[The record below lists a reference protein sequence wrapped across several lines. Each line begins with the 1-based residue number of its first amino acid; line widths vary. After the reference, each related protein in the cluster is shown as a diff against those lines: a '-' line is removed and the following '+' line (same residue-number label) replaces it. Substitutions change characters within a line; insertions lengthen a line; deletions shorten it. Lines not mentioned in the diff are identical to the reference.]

1 MKRIL
6 TLMLTIGL
14 MFGLVACGGND
25 EETPEKE
32 TTEESTETTEETEV
46 EEETTPEEEIE
57 EPEEKAEESTS
68 ETETKGNSEIADF
81 EEASVIE
88 DEIDVSELDVK
99 VEADNDNKRVIL
111 FTDGNRAVYKTIFI
125 KNDQRL
131 KIIDIN
137 DNEGQIYNE
146 VIK

>member
-32 TTEESTETTEETEV
+32 TTEESTESTEETEV

-57 EPEEKAEESTS
+57 EPEEKVEEPTS
-68 ETETKGNSEIADF
+68 ETETKENSEIADF

-88 DEIDVSELDVK
+88 DEIDVSDLDVEI
-99 VEADNDNKRVIL
+99 EADNDNKRVIL
-111 FTDGNRAVYKTIFI
+111 FKDGNRAVYKTIYI
-125 KNDQRL
+125 KGEQRL
-131 KIIDIN
+131 KVIDII

-146 VIK
+146 II